1 MNNLFLLTKINLLG
15 TFKKN
20 SNKGLIIFII
30 AFLYLAFVI
39 YQLGLGMIDGFIM
52 LNIPYMFLTLFMLFS
67 SMFILATNI
76 FKVNGTIFN
85 FKDYDLLMSLP
96 IKKEEIIISKILSLY
111 FLNFLYTILFMIPSY
126 IVFILKVTTTL
137 NFNILFFITIFIIPI
152 LPTVIA
158 TIIGSLITAITSRFK
173 RKNLINY
180 IIFILS
186 FIFMY
191 YMTSGISNSN
201 SLDYANFG
209 KNLIDMC
216 NNIYPLTNTYFK
228 IISNNDLISL
238 LIYTLLP
245 ILIFIIF
252 TKILT
257 KYYININSKLKTERK
272 NANYKLGKLKE
283 SNQLFALYKKEIKR
297 YFGSIMYVT
306 NTIMGS
312 VMLIIMSFGLL
323 IFGVDKIGQIIEI
336 PTLSK
341 IVSSVMPFVISLFV
355 SLSVTTQASISLEGK
370 NLWIIKS
377 IPVKPID
384 IFKSKIMV
392 NLTVTVIPILI
403 SSTIISLVIKPPL
416 NAFIFM
422 YILPILYAVLT
433 SILGLIINLHFPRF
447 DFKNE
452 IYVIKQSIAS
462 MISIFVNLI
471 LAIIPLAIYFNVKS
485 NMYVQIV
492 SLLVFILIIISY
504 IYIDKLGTKKFN
516 ELN

>member
-20 SNKGLIIFII
+20 SNKGLIIFLI

-111 FLNFLYTILFMIPSY
+111 FLNLLYTILFMIPSY
-126 IVFILKVTTTL
+126 IVFVLKIKVTLT
-137 NFNILFFITIFIIPI
+137 FNILFFTTIFIIPI

-272 NANYKLGKLKE
+272 NANYKLGKLK
-283 SNQLFALYKKEIKR
+283 R

-416 NAFIFM
+416 NAVIFM

>member
-126 IVFILKVTTTL
+126 IVFVLKIKVTLT
-137 NFNILFFITIFIIPI
+137 FNILFFTTIFIIPI

-416 NAFIFM
+416 NAVIFM

-492 SLLVFILIIISY
+492 SLSVFILIIISY

>member
-257 KYYININSKLKTERK
+257 NINSKLKTERK

-416 NAFIFM
+416 NAVIFM

-492 SLLVFILIIISY
+492 SLSVFILIIISY

>member
-15 TFKKN
+15 NLKKN

-126 IVFILKVTTTL
+126 IVFVLKIKVTLT
-137 NFNILFFITIFIIPI
+137 FNILFFTTIFIIPI

-257 KYYININSKLKTERK
+257 KYYI
-272 NANYKLGKLKE
+272 Y
-283 SNQLFALYKKEIKR
+283 
-297 YFGSIMYVT
+297 
-306 NTIMGS
+306 
-312 VMLIIMSFGLL
+312 
-323 IFGVDKIGQIIEI
+323 
-336 PTLSK
+336 
-341 IVSSVMPFVISLFV
+341 
-355 SLSVTTQASISLEGK
+355 
-370 NLWIIKS
+370 
-377 IPVKPID
+377 
-384 IFKSKIMV
+384 
-392 NLTVTVIPILI
+392 
-403 SSTIISLVIKPPL
+403 L
-416 NAFIFM
+416 NF
-422 YILPILYAVLT
+422 
-433 SILGLIINLHFPRF
+433 
-447 DFKNE
+447 
-452 IYVIKQSIAS
+452 
-462 MISIFVNLI
+462 
-471 LAIIPLAIYFNVKS
+471 
-485 NMYVQIV
+485 
-492 SLLVFILIIISY
+492 
-504 IYIDKLGTKKFN
+504 
-516 ELN
+516 

>member
-1 MNNLFLLTKINLLG
+1 
-15 TFKKN
+15 
-20 SNKGLIIFII
+20 
-30 AFLYLAFVI
+30 
-39 YQLGLGMIDGFIM
+39 
-52 LNIPYMFLTLFMLFS
+52 
-67 SMFILATNI
+67 
-76 FKVNGTIFN
+76 
-85 FKDYDLLMSLP
+85 
-96 IKKEEIIISKILSLY
+96 
-111 FLNFLYTILFMIPSY
+111 
-126 IVFILKVTTTL
+126 
-137 NFNILFFITIFIIPI
+137 
-152 LPTVIA
+152 
-158 TIIGSLITAITSRFK
+158 
-173 RKNLINY
+173 
-180 IIFILS
+180 
-186 FIFMY
+186 
-191 YMTSGISNSN
+191 
-201 SLDYANFG
+201 
-209 KNLIDMC
+209 
-216 NNIYPLTNTYFK
+216 
-228 IISNNDLISL
+228 
-238 LIYTLLP
+238 
-245 ILIFIIF
+245 
-252 TKILT
+252 
-257 KYYININSKLKTERK
+257 
-272 NANYKLGKLKE
+272 
-283 SNQLFALYKKEIKR
+283 
-297 YFGSIMYVT
+297 MYVT

-416 NAFIFM
+416 NAVIFM
-422 YILPILYAVLT
+422 YRLPILYAILT

-492 SLLVFILIIISY
+492 SLSVFILIIISY